1 MPCVGR
7 PCSSARTRCR
17 AAAAAITG
25 LAPARSSAFRARCSN
40 SPGFFFIIFH
50 SKGGAPMGKFTE
62 LKASDGH
69 HFAAYVAEPSGKARG
84 GVVVIPE
91 IFGVNSHIKA
101 VTDGFAADGYR
112 AVSPAMFDRA
122 QRNYDTGYS
131 QPEIQAGVAIMQKL
145 DWDKGMKDVQAAIAE
160 AAKAGKVGIVGYCYG
175 GTVTW
180 LASAR
185 ASGLACAVPYY
196 GGGMPNFINEK
207 PKVPTMC
214 HFGEQDQSPTLAQ
227 AKEIAAK
234 HPEITAH
241 FYAGAGHGF
250 NCDQRGSWNAEAA
263 KLARSR
269 TIEFFRKHLG

>member
-1 MPCVGR
+1 
-7 PCSSARTRCR
+7 
-17 AAAAAITG
+17 
-25 LAPARSSAFRARCSN
+25 
-40 SPGFFFIIFH
+40 
-50 SKGGAPMGKFTE
+50 MGKFTE

-69 HFAAYVAEPSGKARG
+69 KLAAYVAEPAGTPRG

-91 IFGVNSHIKA
+91 VFGVNSHIRQTA
-101 VTDGFAADGYR
+101 DGFAADGYL

-145 DWDKGMKDVQAAIAE
+145 DWKQVVLDVEAAIGE
-160 AAKAGKVGIVGYCYG
+160 AKRGGKVGIVGYCFG
-175 GTVTW
+175 GTVSW
-180 LASAR
+180 VAA
-185 ASGLACAVPYY
+185 AQAKGLACAVPYY

-207 PKVPTMC
+207 PKVPTLC

-234 HPEITAH
+234 HPGITAH

>member
-1 MPCVGR
+1 
-7 PCSSARTRCR
+7 
-17 AAAAAITG
+17 
-25 LAPARSSAFRARCSN
+25 
-40 SPGFFFIIFH
+40 
-50 SKGGAPMGKFTE
+50 MGKFIE
-62 LKASDGH
+62 LQASDGH
-69 HFAAYVAEPSGKARG
+69 KLAAYVAEPSGKARG

-91 IFGVNSHIKA
+91 IFGVNSHIQA
-101 VTDGFAADGYR
+101 TTDGFAADGYR
-112 AVSPAMFDRA
+112 AVSPAMFDRV

-131 QPEIQAGVAIMQKL
+131 APEIEAGRAIMGKL
-145 DWDKGMKDVQAAIAE
+145 DWNQSMLDVQAAIGE
-160 AAKAGKVGIVGYCYG
+160 AAKAGKAGIVGYCYG

-196 GGGMPNFINEK
+196 GGGMPGFIGEK

-214 HFGEQDQSPTLAQ
+214 HFGELDQSPTLAQ
-227 AKEIAAK
+227 SKEIAAR
-234 HPEITAH
+234 HPQITAH

-250 NCDQRGSWNAEAA
+250 NRDQRGSWNAEAA